1 MKWNLEATDVTLRI
15 GSSALVT
22 RVSLALGAAELT
34 AIVGPNGAGKTSL
47 LRMLAGEI
55 SPTHGS
61 VAIGEKM
68 IGEFDR
74 LELALTRSHFGG
86 DGATDI
92 PFRASDVVALGRRPY
107 RHHPGW
113 SREGDAEATRAAM
126 AAAGVD
132 HLADRR
138 FVTLSSGERALV
150 SIARVLAQDTPIVLL
165 DEPTAALDVRFA
177 ERVMRVFAAQAR
189 QGRVVVVAMHDLNA
203 AARHV
208 DRCVLMSSGAVVAD
222 GQPREVLTSRTL
234 TDVYEHPMTVVSDPI
249 NGGPLIVVG

>member
-1 MKWNLEATDVTLRI
+1 
-15 GSSALVT
+15 
-22 RVSLALGAAELT
+22 
-34 AIVGPNGAGKTSL
+34 
-47 LRMLAGEI
+47 
-55 SPTHGS
+55 
-61 VAIGEKM
+61 
-68 IGEFDR
+68 
-74 LELALTRSHFGG
+74 
-86 DGATDI
+86 
-92 PFRASDVVALGRRPY
+92 
-107 RHHPGW
+107 
-113 SREGDAEATRAAM
+113 M